1 MIPKVTP
8 KSNANTKMAIEER
21 KWNAIITLFAPKE
34 ILKEEI
40 KKQRGKERKRKQM
53 ENGGL
58 YPITSTIPLHIK

>member
-40 KKQRGKERKRKQM
+40 KNKEDTK
-53 ENGGL
+53 NG
-58 YPITSTIPLHIK
+58 TI